1 MNSSL
6 RKTFLAIVSAGAL
19 VAATFVP
26 AAADESQGDLIG
38 GGNAPA
44 GWTIDPSAYGQ
55 LFGPLGD
62 GAPQGTMVVDS
73 GFRPYP
79 HGFPVPNWGSPL
91 DFVGNQLAFGGADR
105 VTLQDLQAGTV
116 EAPAPMNSLSLRRT
130 FGNGVCRDPKSIDPQ
145 TGQCELIFGAELL
158 AQVVETTS
166 LGGHCFGLAAAA
178 AALYNGQLP
187 ANQVGATGLGINATN
202 PMRQPATQTIERLF
216 GTQLFNPAINEQAT
230 SDITPTQVVETLIRD
245 LAGGTVPYILTVI
258 SAQGGH
264 GITPFAVL
272 DRGEGIFDIAVYDNN
287 FPMRARAVTVDTNT
301 DSFSYTS
308 AINPSAPGITWS
320 TDTESVLALVSVD
333 ATLAEQPCP
342 VCLGPDQ
349 GTLLAF
355 NSLSVENADKLD
367 IFLVDESGDQLSEE
381 FWREIAPLNPPTQ
394 ERVSQPV
401 IIVDP
406 GVQFG
411 LVVVT
416 EKLASEQPLEI
427 YAMSNGKAQ
436 YLLLDELRSNSTSL
450 FGVRGL
456 NGTEFFS
463 DAPSSPRILQLSD
476 QPGVS
481 FDVNGHPL
489 NLPANVEVKQ
499 RWNTETE
506 RVIYESNAKRTLRWN
521 VQIGGLDDSGGR
533 EYVGLNVRVPAGG
546 RIVVDYTNASAT
558 VPPKAWM
565 RDADG
570 NREPITMQP
579 VTEQLINEYRD
590 ELYVSKGPG

>member
-1 MNSSL
+1 
-6 RKTFLAIVSAGAL
+6 
-19 VAATFVP
+19 
-26 AAADESQGDLIG
+26 
-38 GGNAPA
+38 
-44 GWTIDPSAYGQ
+44 
-55 LFGPLGD
+55 
-62 GAPQGTMVVDS
+62 
-73 GFRPYP
+73 
-79 HGFPVPNWGSPL
+79 
-91 DFVGNQLAFGGADR
+91 
-105 VTLQDLQAGTV
+105 
-116 EAPAPMNSLSLRRT
+116 
-130 FGNGVCRDPKSIDPQ
+130 
-145 TGQCELIFGAELL
+145 
-158 AQVVETTS
+158 
-166 LGGHCFGLAAAA
+166 
-178 AALYNGQLP
+178 
-187 ANQVGATGLGINATN
+187 
-202 PMRQPATQTIERLF
+202 
-216 GTQLFNPAINEQAT
+216 
-230 SDITPTQVVETLIRD
+230 
-245 LAGGTVPYILTVI
+245 
-258 SAQGGH
+258 
-264 GITPFAVL
+264 
-272 DRGEGIFDIAVYDNN
+272 
-287 FPMRARAVTVDTNT
+287 
-301 DSFSYTS
+301 
-308 AINPSAPGITWS
+308 
-320 TDTESVLALVSVD
+320 
-333 ATLAEQPCP
+333 
-342 VCLGPDQ
+342 
-349 GTLLAF
+349 
-355 NSLSVENADKLD
+355 VENADKLD

-381 FWREIAPLNPPTQ
+381 FWRVIAPLNPPTQ

-416 EKLASEQPLEI
+416 EELASEQPLEI